1 MNEYNLSL
9 RLQYAVVVAIWSRK
23 KSEYS
28 LEVPLESAVCVC
40 SITVNSSLNL
50 PKFDHCKSCKFL
62 LEFIG
67 VVVVV
72 VVVACVFDH
81 CKFLCFGF
89 YHLSDTMIKF
99 IFLYVVRICGIRNNV
114 EHLCNSN
121 LLLYS
126 MYICTSRNLLQCC
139 TSNSNVV
146 QS

>member
-9 RLQYAVVVAIWSRK
+9 RLQYAVVIAIWSRK

-28 LEVPLESAVCVC
+28 LEKPLEMLCVCVC

-50 PKFDHCKSCKFL
+50 PKFDHYKFKFL

-81 CKFLCFGF
+81 CKFLPGF
-89 YHLSDTMIKF
+89 TTVLTP
-99 IFLYVVRICGIRNNV
+99 
-114 EHLCNSN
+114 
-121 LLLYS
+121 
-126 MYICTSRNLLQCC
+126 
-139 TSNSNVV
+139 
-146 QS
+146 

>member
-28 LEVPLESAVCVC
+28 LEKPLEMLCVC

-50 PKFDHCKSCKFL
+50 PKFDHCKFL

-72 VVVACVFDH
+72 VVCMCVRS
-81 CKFLCFGF
+81 L
-89 YHLSDTMIKF
+89 
-99 IFLYVVRICGIRNNV
+99 
-114 EHLCNSN
+114 
-121 LLLYS
+121 
-126 MYICTSRNLLQCC
+126 
-139 TSNSNVV
+139 
-146 QS
+146 

>member
-28 LEVPLESAVCVC
+28 LEKPLECCVCVC

-72 VVVACVFDH
+72 VVLRVFDH
-81 CKFLCFGF
+81 CKIPPWILP
-89 YHLSDTMIKF
+89 L
-99 IFLYVVRICGIRNNV
+99 V
-114 EHLCNSN
+114 
-121 LLLYS
+121 
-126 MYICTSRNLLQCC
+126 
-139 TSNSNVV
+139 
-146 QS
+146 

>member
-28 LEVPLESAVCVC
+28 LEKPLEMLCVC

-50 PKFDHCKSCKFL
+50 PKFDHCKFKFL

-72 VVVACVFDH
+72 VVVACVRS
-81 CKFLCFGF
+81 L
-89 YHLSDTMIKF
+89 
-99 IFLYVVRICGIRNNV
+99 
-114 EHLCNSN
+114 
-121 LLLYS
+121 
-126 MYICTSRNLLQCC
+126 
-139 TSNSNVV
+139 
-146 QS
+146 

>member
-28 LEVPLESAVCVC
+28 LEKPLEMLCVC

-50 PKFDHCKSCKFL
+50 PKFDHCKFCKFL

-72 VVVACVFDH
+72 VACVFDH
-81 CKFLCFGF
+81 CKIFPSVFGI
-89 YHLSDTMIKF
+89 LTTSDTMIKF
-99 IFLYVVRICGIRNNV
+99 IFVCGSY
-114 EHLCNSN
+114 LW
-121 LLLYS
+121 Y
-126 MYICTSRNLLQCC
+126 TK
-139 TSNSNVV
+139 
-146 QS
+146 

>member
-28 LEVPLESAVCVC
+28 LEKPLEMLCVC
-40 SITVNSSLNL
+40 SITVNSLNL

-72 VVVACVFDH
+72 VVVLRVFDH
-81 CKFLCFGF
+81 CKIPPWILP
-89 YHLSDTMIKF
+89 L
-99 IFLYVVRICGIRNNV
+99 V
-114 EHLCNSN
+114 
-121 LLLYS
+121 
-126 MYICTSRNLLQCC
+126 
-139 TSNSNVV
+139 
-146 QS
+146 